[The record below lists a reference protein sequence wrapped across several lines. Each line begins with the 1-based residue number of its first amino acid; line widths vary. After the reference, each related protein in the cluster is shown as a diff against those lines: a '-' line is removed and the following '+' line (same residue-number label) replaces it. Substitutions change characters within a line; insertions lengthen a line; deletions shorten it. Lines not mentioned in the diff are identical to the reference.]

1 MSKTAGFFDSGI
13 GGLPYLQYMREKAPD
28 YCYKYVADSEN
39 FPYGVKSRTDILD
52 IVVDIIGRFIKQ
64 ENPSII
70 IIACNTASV
79 IALEKLRNTYNIPF
93 VGVVPA
99 IKPAANISKKRRIGL
114 FATNRTVSDAY
125 TENLISSF
133 ANGCEVFKFADP
145 DIVSFIE
152 NKFFES
158 DEKSIMDSIQPAVD
172 YFIEKKVDN
181 IILGCT
187 HFLYLDKY
195 FSMMVPPSISIIDSR
210 EGVSNQALKVMD
222 NAPETE
228 NENCSDSFF
237 VTSEDES
244 AENYRFFS
252 DFFNLKYSGILPK

>member
-13 GGLPYLQYMREKAPD
+13 GGLPYLKYMREKAPY
-28 YCYKYVADSEN
+28 YCYKYIADSEN
-39 FPYGVKSRTDILD
+39 FPYGVKSRDAILD
-52 IVVDIIGRFIKQ
+52 IVLDIIGRFIKQ

-70 IIACNTASV
+70 VIACNTASV
-79 IALEKLRNTYNIPF
+79 IALEKLRNTYDIPF

-114 FATNRTVSDAY
+114 FATNRTVNDAY
-125 TENLISSF
+125 TENLISSY
-133 ANGCEVFKFADP
+133 ANGCEVFRYADP

-152 NKFFES
+152 TSFFDS
-158 DEKSIMDSIQPAVD
+158 DENTIMNSVRPAVD
-172 YFIEKKVDN
+172 YFIDKKVDN

-195 FSMMVPPSISIIDSR
+195 FRKMIPSSISIIDSR

-222 NAPETE
+222 SAPETDR
-228 NENCSDSFF
+228 ENCSDSFF
-237 VTSEDES
+237 VTSEDDS

-252 DFFNLKYSGILPK
+252 DYFNLKYSGKLPK